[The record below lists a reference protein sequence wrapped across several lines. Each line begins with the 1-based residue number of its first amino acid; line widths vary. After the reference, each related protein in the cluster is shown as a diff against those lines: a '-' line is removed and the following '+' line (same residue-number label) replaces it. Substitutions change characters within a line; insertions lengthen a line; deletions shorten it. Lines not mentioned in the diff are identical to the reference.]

1 MEEMKA
7 YIESLILDNKIWK
20 GQLNLSHTVENESKI
35 QCLFD
40 RFPSFVITREGNGL
54 PGKNPSANGHYHFF
68 VVLSDSTYKLDSFK
82 AEIRKVFPELKR
94 EGKGGEHKYTC
105 GYPKLTNVKQ
115 YKNHLSDLDQKVL
128 QICYICKDVTDNNQ
142 PLMKTFNIDQVK
154 NLRDLYFKLQKDNI
168 DLKIKNDSKENNER
182 QSIIK
187 KLIDQIKQTN
197 SIPGADGKSHFI
209 MPSKIEII
217 ETVCQSFITNYKT
230 MNKNVIQNICE
241 TILVILDS
249 QYYEEYKETIK
260 NNISINFII

>member
-1 MEEMKA
+1 MEEMKKS
-7 YIESLILDNKIWK
+7 IESLILDNKIWK

-35 QCLFD
+35 KTLFN
-40 RFPSFVITREGNGL
+40 RFPSFVITREGNGI

-68 VVLSDSTYKLDSFK
+68 NVLGDSTYKLDSFK

-115 YKNHLSDLDQKVL
+115 YKNHLTELDQKVL

-142 PLMKTFNIDQVK
+142 PLMKTYTIEEVK
-154 NLRDLYFKLQKDNI
+154 IIRDLYFNLQREQI
-168 DLKIKNDSKENNER
+168 DLKIKNDSKNNNER
-182 QSIIK
+182 NSIIK
-187 KLIDQIKQTN
+187 TLIDKIKEAN

-209 MPSKIEII
+209 MPSKDEII
-217 ETVCQSFITNYKT
+217 ETVCHSFIKNYKT